1 MKHANTRLLREA
13 AMQASDRA
21 AAPAAPAADYPH
33 LLRPLDFGFITLP
46 NRVLMGSM
54 HTRLEDEPD
63 GMERLAAFYAERA
76 RGEAALIV
84 TGGFAPNEE
93 GLLGPAGRL
102 FRSAAQIPE
111 HRLLTGAV
119 HAAGGRLCL
128 QILHAGRYAKHDRIV
143 APSAIRSP
151 INPRVPRA
159 LHDEEIERTIDD
171 YAACAVLAR
180 EAGYDAVELMGS
192 EGYFLHQF
200 FAPRSNQR
208 EDRWGGSLE
217 NRMRLPLE
225 VARRVRAAVGRDFL
239 VLYRI
244 SVIDLVEGG
253 NSGPEILTLA
263 RALEQAGVN
272 MLNTGIGWHDSP
284 LPTIAYPV
292 PQAAWRFAIRP
303 LRQAVKLPLVLSN
316 RINSPAAA
324 EAVLAG
330 GDADMVSMARPM
342 LADPHFVQKVR
353 SGRSDRINT
362 CIACNQ
368 ACLDYIFRDQT
379 CTCLVNPFAGRET
392 LLKLTPAAPP
402 KRIAVVGAGPAGLA
416 AALTAARRG
425 HGVTLF
431 EADARIG
438 GQFNLA
444 CRVPGKQEFAETL
457 RYYEVMLREHG
468 ADIRLNTRPEAADL
482 AGFDAVI
489 VATGVTPRVPAIPG
503 IDHPKVLSYA
513 EVLRGDRPV
522 GRRVA
527 VIGMGGI
534 GYDVAMF
541 LCHGAA
547 PQDVEHFLQSWGV
560 DRANLNPGG
569 LLPGGPPR
577 VAAAREV
584 TMLQRKNSR
593 PGTTL
598 GLTTGWILKSE
609 LARFGV
615 RQWIG
620 VAYEKIDDRGLH
632 CVVDGEPRLL
642 EADSIVVCAGQQ
654 PERGLYEV
662 LRERGAPVHLIGGA
676 REPAQLD
683 ALSAIDEGT
692 RVGLRI

>member
-1 MKHANTRLLREA
+1 MKHANTRLLPEA
-13 AMQASDRA
+13 AMQASDRP

-63 GMERLAAFYAERA
+63 GIERLAAFYAERA

-84 TGGFAPNEE
+84 TGGFAPNED

-102 FRSAAQIPE
+102 LSSAQQIPD
-111 HRLLTGAV
+111 HRRLTRAV

-128 QILHAGRYAKHDRIV
+128 QILHAGRYARHDRIV
-143 APSAIRSP
+143 GPSAIRSP
-151 INPRVPRA
+151 INPRVPRP
-159 LHDEEIERTIDD
+159 LLDEEIERTIDD

-180 EAGYDAVELMGS
+180 EAGYDAVEIMGS

-208 EDRWGGSLE
+208 EDRWGGSLD

-225 VARRVRAAVGRDFL
+225 VARRVRAAVGQDFL
-239 VLYRI
+239 VIYRI
-244 SVIDLVEGG
+244 SLVDLVEGG
-253 NSGPEILTLA
+253 NSGAEILALA
-263 RALEQAGVN
+263 SALEGAGVN

-284 LPTIAYPV
+284 VPTIAYAV
-292 PQAAWRFAIRP
+292 PQAAWQFAIRP

-316 RINSPAAA
+316 RINSPEAA
-324 EAVLAG
+324 EAVLAS
-330 GDADMVSMARPM
+330 GDADMVSMARPL
-342 LADPHFVQKVR
+342 LADPHFVQKAR
-353 SGRSDRINT
+353 TGRSSQINT

-368 ACLDYIFRDQT
+368 ACLDYIFRDRT

-392 LLKLTPAAPP
+392 LMKLQPAPQL
-402 KRIAVVGAGPAGLA
+402 KRIAVIGAGPAGLA
-416 AALTAARRG
+416 AALTSVRRG
-425 HGVTLF
+425 HRITLF
-431 EADARIG
+431 EADAQIG

-444 CRVPGKQEFAETL
+444 RRVPGKQEFGETL

-468 ADIRLNTRPEAADL
+468 AEIRLNTRVEADSL
-482 AGFDAVI
+482 SGFDEIV
-489 VATGVTPRVPAIPG
+489 VATGVRPRVPAIPG

-513 EVLRGDRPV
+513 EALRGERPV

-541 LCHGAA
+541 LCHGAE
-547 PQDVEHFLQSWGV
+547 PQDTGTFLQSWGV
-560 DRANLNPGG
+560 DPANRGSGG
-569 LLPGGPPR
+569 LLSGGPPR
-577 VAAAREV
+577 LTALREV

-593 PGTTL
+593 PGATL

-615 RQWIG
+615 RQWTG
-620 VAYEKIDDRGLH
+620 VTYEKIDDRGLH
-632 CVVDGEPRLL
+632 CMVEGELRLV
-642 EADSIVVCAGQQ
+642 EADSIVVCAGQHA
-654 PERGLYEV
+654 ERGLYDA
-662 LRERGAPVHLIGGA
+662 LRERGGAVHLIGGA

-692 RVGLRI
+692 RLGLRL